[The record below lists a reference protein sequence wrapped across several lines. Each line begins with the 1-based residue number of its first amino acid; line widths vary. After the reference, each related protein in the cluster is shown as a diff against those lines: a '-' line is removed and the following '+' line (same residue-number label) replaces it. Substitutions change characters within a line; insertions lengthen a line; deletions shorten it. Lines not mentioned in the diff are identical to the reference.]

1 MLTALPVHGDAGLLG
16 PAATYLD
23 GGPWSM
29 RIAGARSACPAVE
42 LYEADCLLDVV
53 SATAIAAVLMRGA
66 RASGND
72 AAHHRAL
79 AWGRLPLTGAGLA
92 VTFSRG
98 RFSRAAQFAPVVKI
112 TTWCWVAIADGQF
125 DAVTVHSRTASIRR
139 RLNRGR
145 HDAEP
150 GARH

>member
-1 MLTALPVHGDAGLLG
+1 MLSALPGHGGAGLLG

-23 GGPWSM
+23 GGP
-29 RIAGARSACPAVE
+29 C
-42 LYEADCLLDVV
+42 
-53 SATAIAAVLMRGA
+53 
-66 RASGND
+66 
-72 AAHHRAL
+72 
-79 AWGRLPLTGAGLA
+79 
-92 VTFSRG
+92 RG

-139 RLNRGR
+139 RLSRGR

>member
-1 MLTALPVHGDAGLLG
+1 MFTALPGLGAAGLAG
-16 PAATYLD
+16 PAGTCLD
-23 GGPWSM
+23 GDPWTI
-29 RIAGARSACPAVE
+29 RIAGASSACPAVE
-42 LYEADCLLDVV
+42 LYEADTLLDVV
-53 SATAIAAVLMRGA
+53 SATAIAAVLLRGA

-72 AAHHRAL
+72 PARYRAL

-98 RFSRAAQFAPVVKI
+98 RFSRAAQVAPVVKI

-139 RLNRGR
+139 RLSQGR
-145 HDAEP
+145 P
-150 GARH
+150 WC